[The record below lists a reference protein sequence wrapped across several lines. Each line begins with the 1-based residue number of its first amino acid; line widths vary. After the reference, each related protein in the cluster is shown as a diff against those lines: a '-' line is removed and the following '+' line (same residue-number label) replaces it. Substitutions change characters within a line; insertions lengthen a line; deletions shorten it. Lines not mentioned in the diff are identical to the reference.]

1 MYRSRMHAVLLGLS
15 FLTATA
21 ALAQTGEAPRK
32 NEIELVIG
40 ATETP
45 SIGQTSGGSIN
56 LNSSLALGAEYD
68 RRLLGGRTTLYVGV
82 DFLASPLDVKVS
94 YPPSAVSPEYAYL
107 FLSPHIKVKFNST
120 RAFQPWL
127 SFGGGYA
134 DFAPAS
140 PKSGNVNVKGQGD
153 SGTLEFGGGVD
164 TRPFIQFKGVP
175 LLKNLPIGGR
185 FEVRDFYSGQP
196 HYGVDTRGTL
206 QNNLVFTGGLLIR
219 F

>member
-1 MYRSRMHAVLLGLS
+1 
-15 FLTATA
+15 
-21 ALAQTGEAPRK
+21 
-32 NEIELVIG
+32 
-40 ATETP
+40 
-45 SIGQTSGGSIN
+45 
-56 LNSSLALGAEYD
+56 
-68 RRLLGGRTTLYVGV
+68 
-82 DFLASPLDVKVS
+82 VKVS
-94 YPPSAVSPEYAYL
+94 HPPSAVSPEYAYL

-164 TRPFIQFKGVP
+164 TRSFIQFEGVP

>member
-68 RRLLGGRTTLYVGV
+68 RRLLGERTTLYVGV
-82 DFLASPLDVKVS
+82 DFLASPVDVKVS
-94 YPPSAVSPEYAYL
+94 YPSSALSPEYAGWAL
-107 FLSPHIKVKFNST
+107 RRAVVPPRRPAKAAAST
-120 RAFQPWL
+120 RLFTL
-127 SFGGGYA
+127 LLFMKSSFRRLGIGLYASGY
-134 DFAPAS
+134 
-140 PKSGNVNVKGQGD
+140 
-153 SGTLEFGGGVD
+153 
-164 TRPFIQFKGVP
+164 
-175 LLKNLPIGGR
+175 
-185 FEVRDFYSGQP
+185 
-196 HYGVDTRGTL
+196 
-206 QNNLVFTGGLLIR
+206 
-219 F
+219 